1 MPVSA
6 CPQAARQPT
15 RVSGPRR
22 RGMLAFV
29 VPALLATPSVALAH
43 AGSAAA
49 GPAALALPA
58 LAVAGVAYA
67 IGARSRWRLSRRRGP
82 LAREV
87 AAFALG
93 WTALACALLPP
104 LDTAAARSFAAHMT
118 QHELLILVAA
128 PLLALGRPQLALARL
143 APRRWRPRVA
153 AAMARAVPGLFV
165 AWLLHVIAVSA
176 WHVPRL
182 YEAAVRDRGVHA
194 VEHATFLATALL
206 FWMALLQGQ
215 RRRARGGAGA
225 VYLFV
230 TGLYS
235 TALGALL
242 TLSPRPWYAT
252 YGAGAFTALE
262 DQQVAGLI
270 MWVPG
275 GVIVTV
281 MALLVVARMLRE
293 TAEPETARRIAGAA
307 IIAALVATTA
317 VACDGGTRT
326 ARDLTGGDPSHGR
339 SAITKYG
346 CETCHTIPGVPGAQA
361 TIGPPLTGLARR
373 TYVAGA
379 PNDPARLIE
388 WIRHPQQ
395 VRRGTP
401 MPELGVTERDGRD
414 IAAYLYT
421 LR

>member
-1 MPVSA
+1 VNPPPGRA
-6 CPQAARQPT
+6 
-15 RVSGPRR
+15 
-22 RGMLAFV
+22 LA
-29 VPALLATPSVALAH
+29 ALLIAGLFATPSVAFAH
-43 AGSAAA
+43 TEGAA
-49 GPAALALPA
+49 GAGTLAPPVLMIT
-58 LAVAGVAYA
+58 GIAYA
-67 IGARSRWRLSRRRGP
+67 IGVRSRWRLSRRRGH
-82 LAREV
+82 LAREA
-87 AAFALG
+87 AAFAFG

-104 LDTAAARSFAAHMT
+104 LDAAVGRSFAAHMT
-118 QHELLILVAA
+118 QHELLSLVAA
-128 PLLALGRPQLALARL
+128 PLLALGRPHLALACL
-143 APRRWRPRVA
+143 APARWRPRVA
-153 AAMARAVPGLFV
+153 ALMARAVPGLFV
-165 AWLLHVIAVSA
+165 AWLLHVIALSA
-176 WHVPRL
+176 WHVPSL
-182 YEAAVRDRGVHA
+182 YEAAVRDRGLHA
-194 VEHATFLATALL
+194 FEHASFLATAFL
-206 FWMALLQGQ
+206 FWMALLHPR
-215 RRRARGGAGA
+215 RRRARGGAGT
-225 VYLFV
+225 VYLFA

-252 YGAGAFTALE
+252 HGAGGFSALE

-293 TAEPETARRIAGAA
+293 SDAPRTVRRVAGIILLIALA
-307 IIAALVATTA
+307 ATT
-317 VACDGGTRT
+317 VSACDSNTRT
-326 ARDLTGGDPSHGR
+326 ARNLTGGDPGHGR
-339 SAITKYG
+339 NAITKYG
-346 CETCHTIPGVPGAQA
+346 CDTCHTIPGVPGAQA

-379 PNDPARLIE
+379 PNDPGRLIE